1 MNQANKTIVGMVHL
15 SALPG
20 SPRHQMSLEKIEAAA
35 LKDAEALVENG
46 IRQLMVENFGD
57 VPFWQDA
64 VPPIVI
70 ASMTRIASRIRDHF
84 SGIPLGINVR
94 RNDGMAALA
103 VAHAVEAQFIRVN
116 VLCGA
121 RVTDQ
126 GIIQGIAAKL
136 LRSRRELCAES
147 IQVWADVNVKHSG
160 PLTDQPVEEQVA
172 DTVHRGLADALI
184 ASGTGTGQPTDLA
197 EVQRFRRTSGE
208 TPIYVGSGVTLDN
221 IQQLLEIADGVIVGT
236 ALKHGADPLR
246 PIDPAAVRRLIA
258 SLS

>member
-84 SGIPLGINVR
+84 SGIPLGINVLR
-94 RNDGMAALA
+94 ERFLSYI
-103 VAHAVEAQFIRVN
+103 E
-116 VLCGA
+116 
-121 RVTDQ
+121 
-126 GIIQGIAAKL
+126 GITIFL
-136 LRSRRELCAES
+136 SLRCKRCSEEL
-147 IQVWADVNVKHSG
+147 V
-160 PLTDQPVEEQVA
+160 
-172 DTVHRGLADALI
+172 
-184 ASGTGTGQPTDLA
+184 
-197 EVQRFRRTSGE
+197 
-208 TPIYVGSGVTLDN
+208 
-221 IQQLLEIADGVIVGT
+221 
-236 ALKHGADPLR
+236 
-246 PIDPAAVRRLIA
+246 
-258 SLS
+258 